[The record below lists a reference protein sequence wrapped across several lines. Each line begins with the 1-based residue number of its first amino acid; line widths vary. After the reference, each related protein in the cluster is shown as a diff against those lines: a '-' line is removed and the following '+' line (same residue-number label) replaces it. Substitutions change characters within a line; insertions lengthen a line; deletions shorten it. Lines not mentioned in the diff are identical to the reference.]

1 MPTIY
6 SARWEGPSILEKNAA
21 NVITLDVEH
30 SGSAASLTS
39 GVLYLYDQGGTA
51 IVDGVAGTVGSGT
64 FTSATIA
71 ASVTQDKTLGKGYS
85 IRVDLVIGTETI
97 KCYNDAVLAVA
108 RPQNPVGQTDLVNRH
123 SEAANLLA
131 GSSNL
136 QGYLDAAYRDV
147 LNSLYLS
154 GVPYWTWR
162 TPSALRP
169 VIIARSFSILFL
181 DYATLLQGDDRY
193 YALSRHYNEIYERE
207 MNGLK
212 SMIDV
217 DETNTLEPAATT
229 GSAVILLSGASR
241 RRRTVRSDS

>member
-39 GVLYLYDQGGTA
+39 GVLYLFDQGGTA
-51 IVDGVAGTVGSGT
+51 IVDGVAGTVAAGK
-64 FTSATIA
+64 FTSASIA
-71 ASVTQDKTLGKGYS
+71 ASVTQDKALGKGYS

-108 RPQNPVGQTDLVNRH
+108 RPQNPVGQTDLVDRH

-169 VIIARSFSILFL
+169 VIIARFL

-193 YALSRHYNEIYERE
+193 YALSRHYQEVYDRE
-207 MNGLK
+207 MNGLR

-217 DETNTLEPAATT
+217 SETNTLEPAATT